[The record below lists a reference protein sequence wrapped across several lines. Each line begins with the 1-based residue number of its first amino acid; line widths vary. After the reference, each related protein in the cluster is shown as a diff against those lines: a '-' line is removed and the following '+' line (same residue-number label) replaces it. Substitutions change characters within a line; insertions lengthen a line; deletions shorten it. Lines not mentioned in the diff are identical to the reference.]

1 MVIRISISLCVQI
14 RIQSVVSGDRRYYC
28 RACSLG
34 NALFIFLEYRLSDI
48 TVTFCGHSTIYDE
61 GVRDALYKAISDV
74 LFTLSSIDK
83 VTFFCGGYGA
93 FDDLC
98 STVID
103 EIRRNGV
110 APEIE
115 KVFVTPYISES
126 YKDHIDFMRSRY
138 DDVVFPPIESVPKKF
153 AISRRNE
160 WMIDQSDVVIAYVIH
175 SFGGAATTLRY
186 AYRKKKTIVRLI
198 SDYDIR

>member
-1 MVIRISISLCVQI
+1 MQGVFSRE
-14 RIQSVVSGDRRYYC
+14 Y
-28 RACSLG
+28 
-34 NALFIFLEYRLSDI
+34 ALYFLEYRLSDI
-48 TVTFCGHSTIYDE
+48 TVTFCGHSTIYDKDVKE
-61 GVRDALYKAISDV
+61 ALYKAISDV
-74 LFTLSSIDK
+74 LFPLSSIDK

-93 FDDLC
+93 FDELC
-98 STVID
+98 SIVID
-103 EIRRNGV
+103 EIRRQGV

-126 YKDHIDFMRSRY
+126 YKDRIDLMRSRY
-138 DDVVFPPIESVPKKF
+138 DDVVFPPIESVPLKY

-160 WMIDQSDVVIAYVIH
+160 WMIDQADVVISYVTH